1 MANLS
6 ILEKIEKIYLATKE
20 KGFSKELL
28 LSHKRELNTLA
39 KYYGLKDSH
48 AYWLSVIFY
57 YNIENDTNCTFN
69 ELKEMLKITP
79 VVLIKQM
86 EEIDYLVANEFLVK
100 KKKCSNSYAASKL
113 SSVRF
118 SVHSDISDAIIHG
131 DKIQTKQAEKIE
143 TLLDAVEIIN
153 TWVSKLEDKEL
164 DVEGLI
170 NKYKQLKEETQ
181 FSFFSF
187 LKANN
192 TSVTSEL
199 FLFHV
204 IWQSLCGNYSVD
216 GNEFYKV
223 FFKNEKDKVRFV
235 QSLLNKRNELTNNDL
250 IEQEE
255 LFFPGDAVFILTQK
269 VKIKLKEE
277 NIFFTGSNSANFDL
291 ISPEK
296 IVSKKLILPI
306 NMAKT
311 YKEIAN
317 VLNADYYNQLML
329 RLEQKAL
336 PTSLSIL
343 FYGSPGTGKT
353 EMVYQLAKQTGREVI
368 KVNISDV
375 KSKWYGDSEKLVKR
389 IFTDYRELAKGKL
402 IKPILLLNEADA
414 IISKRFENLDNSM
427 AFSLNAIQNI
437 ILEEMERFD
446 GVLIATTNLE
456 KNFDTAF
463 ERRFLYKI
471 AFEKPGKA
479 EQKELWETK
488 LGELDRNTQISTL
501 VDEFDFTGAQIE
513 NVVRRTEVHSV
524 LYNKP
529 LSLEMLKSICNE
541 EEVGFN
547 KSNKTVQI
555 GFQK

>member
-1 MANLS
+1 M
-6 ILEKIEKIYLATKE
+6 Y
-20 KGFSKELL
+20 
-28 LSHKRELNTLA
+28 
-39 KYYGLKDSH
+39 
-48 AYWLSVIFY
+48 
-57 YNIENDTNCTFN
+57 
-69 ELKEMLKITP
+69 
-79 VVLIKQM
+79 
-86 EEIDYLVANEFLVK
+86 
-100 KKKCSNSYAASKL
+100 
-113 SSVRF
+113 
-118 SVHSDISDAIIHG
+118 
-131 DKIQTKQAEKIE
+131 
-143 TLLDAVEIIN
+143 
-153 TWVSKLEDKEL
+153 
-164 DVEGLI
+164 
-170 NKYKQLKEETQ
+170 
-181 FSFFSF
+181 
-187 LKANN
+187 
-192 TSVTSEL
+192 
-199 FLFHV
+199 
-204 IWQSLCGNYSVD
+204 
-216 GNEFYKV
+216 
-223 FFKNEKDKVRFV
+223 FKTEKDKVRFV

-255 LFFPGDAVFILTQK
+255 LFFPGDAVFVLTQK
-269 VKIKLKEE
+269 VKLKMNEE
-277 NIFFTGSNSANFDL
+277 NIFFTGSNTTNFDL

-296 IVSKKLILPI
+296 IVSKKLILPT
-306 NMAKT
+306 NTAKS
-311 YKEIAN
+311 YEEISN
-317 VLNADYYNQLML
+317 VLHTDYYNQLML
-329 RLEQKAL
+329 RLEQNAL
-336 PTSLSIL
+336 PKSMSIL

-389 IFTDYRELAKGKL
+389 IFTDYREFAKGKSV
-402 IKPILLLNEADA
+402 KPILLLNEADA
-414 IISKRFENLDNSM
+414 IISKRFDNLENSM

-437 ILEEMERFD
+437 ILEEMEHFD

-456 KNFDTAF
+456 KNFDSAF

-488 LGELDRNTQISTL
+488 LSDLDRNTQISTL

-513 NVVRRTEVHSV
+513 NVVRRTEVQSV